1 MSIINLLPDHI
12 ANQIAAGEVIQRP
25 ASVVKELLENA
36 VDAGATQI
44 QLVVKDA
51 GKTLIQVLD
60 NGKGMDAQDAE
71 NCFLRHATSKLQ
83 TAADLFALQTK
94 GFRGEALASIAA
106 IAHVCLKTKQ
116 EHQDTGIQIEIE
128 GNQIKHK
135 QEVLCNQGAS
145 FEVKNL
151 FYNVPARRNFLK
163 SDAIELGH
171 IQTEFERVALAHPEL
186 QMSFLHNGQDV
197 LQLPAGNSRM
207 RIAAIFGKGSN
218 EKLVPIEE
226 QTDIV
231 RVSGYV
237 GKPELAKK
245 SRGEQ
250 YLFVNQRFFKDP
262 YFHHA
267 ITKAYD
273 GMISEK
279 HHASYCIFLEVD
291 PQKIDVNIHP
301 TKTEIKFEE
310 DRFIYSILLSSVRQ
324 ALGKHNIFPTLDFET
339 ESAFEVPS
347 EVRKTEPIAPQ
358 IVVNPTYNPFQSTS
372 AQTSSS
378 SGASA
383 KNYST
388 ALRQEGFGNTPP
400 SPEDW
405 QQFYQIEEQTPVQ
418 NQAIFEE
425 ETQAKQFLLH
435 DKYLVSPT
443 KSGFLFIDIR
453 RAKNRILFD
462 ELIQHFVAQ
471 PLASQQ
477 LLFPIERSLA
487 KEAKLTWQSQQS
499 LWSQLG
505 FSFEISEDQLQIS
518 AVPAL
523 LSAVDLESCL
533 DELTAAATYTDIES
547 GDIAHFIVAKLAFI
561 GSKNYSIQHSEE
573 VEHFI
578 DTLFQSPQHT
588 TTPNGKPIMFTL
600 GFDEIAK
607 KL

>member
-36 VDAGATQI
+36 VDAGATHI
-44 QLVVKDA
+44 QLIVKDA

-60 NGKGMDAQDAE
+60 NGNGMDSQDAE

-83 TAADLFALQTK
+83 TATDLFALQTK

-116 EHQDTGIQIEIE
+116 ENQDTGIQIEIE
-128 GNQIKHK
+128 GNQIKNR
-135 QEVLCNQGAS
+135 QEVICNKGAS

-186 QMSFLHNGQDV
+186 HMSFQHNGQDI

-231 RVSGYV
+231 RVNGYI
-237 GKPELAKK
+237 GKPEMAKK

-324 ALGKHNIFPTLDFET
+324 ALGKHNIFPTLDFES

-347 EVRKTEPIAPQ
+347 EVRKSEPVAPQ
-358 IVVNPTYNPFQSTS
+358 ISVDPSYNPFQSTS
-372 AQTSSS
+372 A
-378 SGASA
+378 SA
-383 KNYST
+383 PRGNNQNYSN
-388 ALRQEGFGNTPP
+388 ALRQEGFGSTPP

-405 QQFYQIEEQTPVQ
+405 QQFYQIEEQTSVQ
-418 NQAIFEE
+418 NETIFEE
-425 ETQAKQFLLH
+425 DTQVKQFLFH

-477 LLFPIERSLA
+477 LLFPIERTLA
-487 KEAKLTWQSQQS
+487 KEAKLTWQSQKN
-499 LWSQLG
+499 LWTQLG
-505 FSFEISEDQLQIS
+505 FGFEISEDQLRIM

-523 LSAVDLESCL
+523 LSAVDLEYCI
-533 DELTAAATYTDIES
+533 DELTAAATYSDIES

-561 GSKNYSIQHSEE
+561 GSKNYSIQHNEE

-600 GFDEIAK
+600 GFEELAK

>member
-1 MSIINLLPDHI
+1 MSIIHLLPDHI

-36 VDAGATQI
+36 VDAGASKI

-60 NGKGMDAQDAE
+60 NGKGMDTQDAE
-71 NCFLRHATSKLQ
+71 KCFLRHATSKLQ
-83 TAADLFALQTK
+83 NASDLFALTTK

-106 IAHVCLKTKQ
+106 IAHVSLKTKQ
-116 EHQDTGIQIEIE
+116 ANQDTGIHIEIE
-128 GNQIKHK
+128 GNQIKCK
-135 QEVLCNQGAS
+135 QEVLCNNGAS

-163 SDAIELGH
+163 SDTIELSH

-186 QMSFLHNGQDV
+186 QFSFQHNGQE
-197 LQLPAGNSRM
+197 LFQLPAGNHRM

-218 EKLVPIEE
+218 EKLVPINE

-231 RVSGYV
+231 RISGYV
-237 GKPELAKK
+237 GKPEMSKK

-250 YLFVNQRFFKDP
+250 YLFVNNRFFKDP
-262 YFHHA
+262 YFNHA

-279 HHASYCIFLEVD
+279 HHASYCIFLAIN

-339 ESAFEVPS
+339 ENAFDIPNAL
-347 EVRKTEPIAPQ
+347 RKSDPIEPQ
-358 IVVNPTYNPFQSTS
+358 IVVNPTYNPFQTTVHPSSKTGSSTN
-372 AQTSSS
+372 
-378 SGASA
+378 
-383 KNYST
+383 NYST
-388 ALRQEGFGNTPP
+388 ALQQEGFGSTPP

-405 QQFYQIEEQTPVQ
+405 QQFYQIEHQTPTD
-418 NQAIFEE
+418 NPIDFSAELE
-425 ETQAKQFLLH
+425 AKQFLLH
-435 DKYLVSPT
+435 DKYLISPT
-443 KSGFLFIDIR
+443 KSGFLIIDIHS
-453 RAKNRILFD
+453 AKNRILFD
-462 ELIQHFVAQ
+462 ELIQHFVSQ

-477 LLFPIERSLA
+477 LLFPLERTLT
-487 KEAKLTWQSQQS
+487 KEAKITWQDQKS

-505 FSFEISEDQLQIS
+505 FAFEIHEDQLLIS

-523 LSAVDLESCL
+523 LSALDLEACL
-533 DELTAAATYTDIES
+533 DDLTNAATYADIDS
-547 GDIAHFIVAKLAFI
+547 GDVAHFIVAKLAYL
-561 GSKNYSIQHSEE
+561 GSKNYRLRHHKE
-573 VEHFI
+573 VELFI
-578 DTLFQSPQHT
+578 DTLFQCPQHT
-588 TTPNGKPIMFTL
+588 TTPNGKPIMYTL
-600 GFDEIAK
+600 GFDELAK

>member
-36 VDAGATQI
+36 VDAGATHI
-44 QLVVKDA
+44 QLIVKDA

-60 NGKGMDAQDAE
+60 NGNGMDSQDAE

-83 TAADLFALQTK
+83 TATDLFALQTK

-116 EHQDTGIQIEIE
+116 ENQDTGIQIEIE
-128 GNQIKHK
+128 GNQIKNR
-135 QEVLCNQGAS
+135 QEVICNKGAS

-186 QMSFLHNGQDV
+186 HMSFQHNGQDI

-231 RVSGYV
+231 RVNGYI
-237 GKPELAKK
+237 GKPEMAKK

-324 ALGKHNIFPTLDFET
+324 ALGKHNIFPTLDFES

-347 EVRKTEPIAPQ
+347 EVRKSEPVAPQ
-358 IVVNPTYNPFQSTS
+358 ISVDPSYNPFQSTS
-372 AQTSSS
+372 A
-378 SGASA
+378 SA
-383 KNYST
+383 PRGNNQNYSN
-388 ALRQEGFGNTPP
+388 ALRQEGFGSTPP

-405 QQFYQIEEQTPVQ
+405 QQFYQIEEQTSVQ
-418 NQAIFEE
+418 NETIFEE
-425 ETQAKQFLLH
+425 DTQVKQFLLH

-477 LLFPIERSLA
+477 LLFPIERTLA
-487 KEAKLTWQSQQS
+487 KEAKLTWQSQKS
-499 LWSQLG
+499 LWTQLG
-505 FSFEISEDQLQIS
+505 FGFEISEDQLQIM
-518 AVPAL
+518 AVPTL
-523 LSAVDLESCL
+523 LSAVDLEYCI
-533 DELTAAATYTDIES
+533 DELTAAATYSDIES

-561 GSKNYSIQHSEE
+561 GSKNYSIQHNEE

-600 GFDEIAK
+600 GFEELAK